1 MSVVRRVNRPADN
14 FTMISNEFVRDSRL
28 SFHAR
33 GVGGWMLSHAA
44 GWETTTEAIAKDAG
58 VGRDQ
63 IRRALTE
70 LEGAGY
76 LRRTRDRS
84 AGGKLGPMVYEI
96 QCTPFEPISAGQ
108 SQRLENQ
115 ALADQALVSRR
126 HKKTTS
132 KKTNQED
139 QPSGGAAAAAP
150 EAEHVED
157 AVKTRTKQPE
167 PAGLFEVEKP
177 PAPQPHGAAAV
188 VASYVLAFRKAH
200 GETDPV
206 KSHKGRVA
214 RDAKQILDSG
224 QATEAEL
231 VQVAARLGAGDFAN
245 LGTELAMSRRTS
257 GKPGRPGM
265 AQAAPNDDPRWEAY
279 TGPVL
284 TDWSEDEEL
293 AFQDYLARNAG

>member
-1 MSVVRRVNRPADN
+1 VSVVRRVNRPADN

-33 GVGGWMLSHAA
+33 GVGSWMLSHAA

-84 AGGKLGPMVYEI
+84 AEGKLGPMVYEI
-96 QCTPFEPISAGQ
+96 QCSPFEPVSAGQ
-108 SQRLENQ
+108 DQRLENQ
-115 ALADQALVSRR
+115 ALEDQALVSRR

-132 KKTNQED
+132 KNTIQEN
-139 QPSGGAAAAAP
+139 PSGGAAAAAP

-157 AVKTRTKQPE
+157 AVRKTKQPE
-167 PAGLFEVEKP
+167 AAGLFEVERP
-177 PAPQPHGAAAV
+177 PAREPHGAAAV
-188 VASYVLAFRKAH
+188 VAAYVVAYRKAH
-200 GETDPV
+200 GDTDPI

-214 RDAKQILDSG
+214 RDARQILNAG
-224 QATEAEL
+224 QATEQEL
-231 VQVAARLGAGDFAN
+231 VVVADRLGAGDFAN
-245 LGTELAMSRRTS
+245 LGAELAISRRTS
-257 GKPGRPGM
+257 PKPGRPGM
-265 AQAAPNDDPRWEAY
+265 AHVAPNDDPRWEAY
-279 TGPVL
+279 SGPVL
-284 TDWSEDEEL
+284 TGWTEDEERD
-293 AFQDYLARNAG
+293 FQEYLARNAG

>member
-1 MSVVRRVNRPADN
+1 MSVVRRVNRPADH

-96 QCTPFEPISAGQ
+96 QCTPFEPVPAGQ
-108 SQRLENQ
+108 NQRLENQ
-115 ALADQALVSRR
+115 ALVDQALVSRR

-132 KKTNQED
+132 KNTTQED
-139 QPSGGAAAAAP
+139 PSGGAAAAAP

-167 PAGLFEVEKP
+167 PAGLFEVERP
-177 PAPQPHGAAAV
+177 PAPEPHGAAAV

-231 VQVAARLGAGDFAN
+231 VAVAARLGAGDFAN
-245 LGTELAMSRRTS
+245 LGTELAISRRTS
-257 GKPGRPGM
+257 PKPGRPGM
-265 AQAAPNDDPRWEAY
+265 AHAAPNDDPRWAQY
-279 TGPVL
+279 GVTL
-284 TDWSEDEEL
+284 TDWTPEEE
-293 AFQDYLARNAG
+293 AGFQEYLARNSG